1 MDHDTETQ
9 QKRTA
14 GLLSKDAL
22 TTRLQVLADP
32 ALLEELRPY
41 FI

>member
-1 MDHDTETQ
+1 VLAEDYTP
-9 QKRTA
+9 A
-14 GLLSKDAL
+14 G
-22 TTRLQVLADP
+22 TRLQVLADP